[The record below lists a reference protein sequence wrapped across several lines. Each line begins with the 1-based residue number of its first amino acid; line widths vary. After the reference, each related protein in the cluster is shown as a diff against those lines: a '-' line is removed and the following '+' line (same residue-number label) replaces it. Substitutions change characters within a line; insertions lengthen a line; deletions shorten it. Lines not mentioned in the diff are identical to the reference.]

1 MGETEIKNSASKENW
16 FTGVRAEFNKIIWP
30 TKESLARQTT
40 AVVVVSVIVGLIIA
54 VLDFG
59 IQELVNILVNL

>member
-16 FTGVRAEFNKIIWP
+16 FTGVKSEFNKIIWP

>member
-1 MGETEIKNSASKENW
+1 MGETENKNSASKENW
-16 FTGVRAEFNKIIWP
+16 FTGVKSEFNKIIWP